1 MVGFFYGRTIFI
13 YMLEDVYLNK
23 VLSSLIR
30 STRFNH
36 RKAEVYTPFSDSN
49 VIPPYSLFR
58 DYCERIFGLSHSEIV
73 NVWYEYLEY
82 IRKEINK

>member
-1 MVGFFYGRTIFI
+1 MGFFYDRTIFI

-23 VLSSLIR
+23 VLGSLIR

-36 RKAEVYTPFSDSN
+36 RKAEVYTPFSDSD

-73 NVWYEYLEY
+73 TVWYEYLEY
-82 IRKEINK
+82 IRREIYK